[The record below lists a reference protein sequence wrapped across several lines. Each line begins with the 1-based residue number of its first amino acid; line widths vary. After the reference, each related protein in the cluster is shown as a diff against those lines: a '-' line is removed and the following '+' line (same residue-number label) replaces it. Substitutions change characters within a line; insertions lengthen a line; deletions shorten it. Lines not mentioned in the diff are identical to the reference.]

1 MPRAIRNN
9 EEKSQTKQKK
19 KKKKK
24 SGSRSF
30 VRVSDGLFLAFGQK
44 YDRDDGKSLEKI
56 KRESPPTTTTTTTN
70 DTHDLLGDV
79 SLKHLKILEDKK
91 ETRRRARC
99 PPCA

>member
-9 EEKSQTKQKK
+9 EEKSQTKQ

-44 YDRDDGKSLEKI
+44 YDPDGESLEKI

-70 DTHDLLGDV
+70 DTHGLVGRC
-79 SLKHLKILEDKK
+79 ILETPKNIG
-91 ETRRRARC
+91 R
-99 PPCA
+99 

>member
-9 EEKSQTKQKK
+9 EEKSQTKQ

-44 YDRDDGKSLEKI
+44 YDPDGESLEKI
-56 KRESPPTTTTTTTN
+56 KRESPPTTTTTN

>member
-24 SGSRSF
+24 NSGSRSF

-44 YDRDDGKSLEKI
+44 YDPDGESLEKI
-56 KRESPPTTTTTTTN
+56 KRESPPNTTTPN